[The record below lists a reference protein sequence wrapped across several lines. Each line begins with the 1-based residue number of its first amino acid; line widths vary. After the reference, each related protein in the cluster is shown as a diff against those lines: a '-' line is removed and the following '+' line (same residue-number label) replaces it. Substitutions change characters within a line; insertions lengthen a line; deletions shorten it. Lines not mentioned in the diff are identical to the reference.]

1 MSTANLPLGL
11 EKVELNS
18 TPLPNNTHAHTR
30 KHTNQYLVG
39 QNTINTQDVDCFN
52 DKIQDA
58 EKIAKLEELQVLCY
72 EDMKLEP
79 KYFS

>member
-1 MSTANLPLGL
+1 MTTAYLPLGL
-11 EKVELNS
+11 EKPELNS

-30 KHTNQYLVG
+30 KHTNQCLVR
-39 QNTINTQDVDCFN
+39 QNTINTQDINCFN
-52 DKIQDA
+52 NKIQDA

-72 EDMKLEP
+72 EDMKPES